1 MPGPRCSR
9 EDDGSPRVSKA
20 TEADVAVGEK
30 RWLWPAFAGP
40 GVIWLVLLFLTPLYA
55 LLAIAMGRLDPIFG
69 DTSPVWNPIQWD
81 PTSFGQVLSDLF
93 TGQLSTILLRT
104 FAYVGI
110 ASLLCL
116 LIGYPV
122 AYYLARHA
130 GRFRTLLLVL
140 VVAPFWI
147 NYLMRMLAW
156 QSLLSTDGYVNDIL
170 VFLQVFDEPRQ
181 WLVGRHE
188 TVILGLVYGYIP
200 FLILP
205 LFAALDRM
213 DQRVIEAARD
223 LGASARQAFFRV
235 TLPLSKQGILAG
247 VVIVMLPMFGDY
259 YTPDLLSGSPK
270 TRMIGNE
277 INTLITSGGREAKG
291 AALTVVLMCF
301 VAILMAY
308 YIVSVAKATREAR
321 R

>member
-1 MPGPRCSR
+1 LAES
-9 EDDGSPRVSKA
+9 E
-20 TEADVAVGEK
+20 TAVGQK

-40 GVIWLVLLFLTPLYA
+40 GVLWLVLLFLTPLYA

-69 DTSPVWNPIQWD
+69 DTIPVWNPIEWNTQ
-81 PTSFGQVLSDLF
+81 SFQEVFGDLF
-93 TGQLSTILLRT
+93 GGQLGTIFLRT

-110 ASLLCL
+110 ASSLSL

-130 GRFRTLLLVL
+130 GRWKTLLLVL

-156 QSLLSTDGYVNDIL
+156 VNLLSADGYVNDIL
-170 VFLQVFDEPRQ
+170 MFLQILDEPRQ
-181 WLVGRHE
+181 WLVGHHE

-205 LFAALDRM
+205 LFAALDRI

-223 LGASARQAFFRV
+223 LGASARQAFFKV

-259 YTPDLLSGSPK
+259 YTPDLLSGNPK

-277 INTLITSGGREAKG
+277 INTLINSGGREAKG

-301 VAILMAY
+301 VAVLMLY
-308 YIVSVAKATREAR
+308 YIYSVAKATKEAR
-321 R
+321 G